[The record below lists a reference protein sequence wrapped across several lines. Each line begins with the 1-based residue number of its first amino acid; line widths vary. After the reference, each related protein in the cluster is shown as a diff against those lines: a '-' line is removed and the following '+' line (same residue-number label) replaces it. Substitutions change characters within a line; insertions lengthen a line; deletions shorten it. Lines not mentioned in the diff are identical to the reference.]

1 VIAGEDTSGGG
12 EAFEQVRAGVVERL
26 RARREEIEEVI
37 FARVSGGAFAGS
49 GDEDAEYV
57 AGLRAAVMA
66 ALKYGLEGIERG
78 EEWVGQVPPVVSEQA
93 RRAARSGVGL
103 DTVLRRYV
111 VGHTLL
117 GEFVME
123 EADRGDF
130 PLDRGALREVLRV
143 QAVVL
148 DRLLEAITAEHT
160 DELRRAG
167 RSPEQRRAERVRK
180 LLDGGTIQRLE
191 LDYELDAWH
200 LGMIVV
206 GAGAAQA
213 VSGLATRVDRRLLS
227 VPNGEQS
234 VWVWLGGRERF
245 AFADVKRVLTGAVPL
260 ESVML
265 ALGEPAEGLQGW
277 RLTHQQAQAAL
288 VVALRRPRPLTR
300 YADVALL
307 ASALK
312 DEALARALVDIY
324 LAPLEDSRGGGPILR
339 QTLRAYLDAERSV
352 SSAAAALGVVRKTVE
367 NRLRTIEERLGRT
380 LHSCAPE
387 LEVALQINELATAP
401 QPPEIPVVG

>member
-1 VIAGEDTSGGG
+1 V
-12 EAFEQVRAGVVERL
+12 
-26 RARREEIEEVI
+26 EIEEVI

-57 AGLRAAVMA
+57 AGLRAAVVA

-78 EEWVGQVPPVVSEQA
+78 EEWVGPIPLVVSEQA

-130 PLDRGALREVLRV
+130 PVDRGALREVLRV

-148 DRLLEAITAEHT
+148 DRLLEAITAEHA
-160 DELRRAG
+160 DEMRRAG

-180 LLDGGTIQRLE
+180 LLDGGMIERSE

-200 LGMIVV
+200 LGMIIV
-206 GAGAAQA
+206 GAGAADVVRQLASA
-213 VSGLATRVDRRLLS
+213 VNRRLLS
-227 VPNGEQS
+227 VPHGEQS

-288 VVALRRPRPLTR
+288 VVALCRPRPLTR

-307 ASALK
+307 ATALK
-312 DEALARALVDIY
+312 DEVLARALADIY
-324 LAPLEDSRGGGPILR
+324 LSPLDDSRNRGPVLR
-339 QTLRAYLDAERSV
+339 GTLRAYLATERNV
-352 SSAAAALGVVRKTVE
+352 SSAAIKLKVSRSTVE
-367 NRLRTIEERLGRT
+367 DRLRTIEERLGRT
-380 LHSCAPE
+380 LHPFPPE
-387 LEVALQINELATAP
+387 LEVALELDGIGILG
-401 QPPEIPVVG
+401 ERG